1 MVDHVSFKEVNKIRS
16 DDECDADSH
25 NEGDNIEDAKA
36 SVFVKSSLIPEK
48 TDVVKGL
55 NFDKEVDLHEFI
67 NNYKY
72 MGFQAT
78 NLGISI
84 DEINKMIYYKYK
96 DENIKSEPNNENNLN
111 CNNVSEDLNKDQENH
126 LYHYEKKKKSCIIW
140 LSFTSNMISSG
151 LREIFVYLA
160 KNKFIDV
167 VVTTAGGIE
176 EDIIKCFS
184 NTYIGDFNL
193 NGKKLRKKGW
203 NRIGNLIV
211 PNDNYC
217 KFEDWLQ
224 PILNK
229 MLHEQNEKNEQMFLK
244 KLEKRK
250 KKYNNNKNKNDNN
263 NDNDNVWGNE
273 KNDQN
278 ENQYNQGQE
287 SFKKDSNIY
296 TNDVS
301 NKKNHINNYINNYD
315 SDSDDQCDMYYLSPS
330 EFINTLGK
338 EINDESSLIYWC
350 YKNDIP
356 IFCPGLTDGSLG
368 DNLFFHNY
376 GKKIK
381 NNLILDIVKD
391 IKKIN
396 SLAMNCEKSGIII
409 LGGGLPKHHVC
420 NANLM
425 RNGADFAVYVN
436 TASEYDGSDS
446 GVNTT
451 EALSWGKIKYGQTN
465 NHVKVFGDATIL
477 FPLMVL
483 NSFYLYDQKRKKDM

>member
-1 MVDHVSFKEVNKIRS
+1 MYEPPFKEVKKIYSES
-16 DDECDADSH
+16 DDPEEDVEECRDVQDAMS
-25 NEGDNIEDAKA
+25 A
-36 SVFVKSSLIPEK
+36 VFVKSSDIPKDVDIVRGMNFEK
-48 TDVVKGL
+48 EI
-55 NFDKEVDLHEFI
+55 NIHEFV
-67 NNYKY
+67 NSFKY
-72 MGFQAT
+72 LGFQAT
-78 NLGISI
+78 NMGMGI
-84 DEINKMIYYKYK
+84 DEINRMIYYKYIH
-96 DENIKSEPNNENNLN
+96 EHN
-111 CNNVSEDLNKDQENH
+111 CSYDAFEM
-126 LYHYEKKKKSCIIW
+126 KKKNCIIW

-167 VVTTAGGIE
+167 ICTTAGGVE

-184 NTYIGDFNL
+184 NTYIGDFHL

-211 PNDNYC
+211 PNENYC

-224 PILNK
+224 PLLNE
-229 MLHEQNEKNEQMFLK
+229 MLKEQNEKNEQLYQKRMQK
-244 KLEKRK
+244 EEKRK
-250 KKYNNNKNKNDNN
+250 MKDPSYTYDPNINSS
-263 NDNDNVWGNE
+263 E
-273 KNDQN
+273 
-278 ENQYNQGQE
+278 EEE
-287 SFKKDSNIY
+287 STTEDIYSNTFY
-296 TNDVS
+296 F
-301 NKKNHINNYINNYD
+301 
-315 SDSDDQCDMYYLSPS
+315 SPS
-330 EFINTLGK
+330 EFIHRLGK
-338 EINDESSLIYWC
+338 EINDESSLMYWC

-356 IFCPGLTDGSLG
+356 VFCPALTDGSLG

-376 GKKIK
+376 GRKWR

-396 SLAMNCEKSGIII
+396 SISLNCRKSGIIV
-409 LGGGLPKHHVC
+409 LGGGVPKHHVC

-446 GVNTT
+446 GANTT
-451 EALSWGKIKYGQTN
+451 EALSWGKIKSDGEKN

-483 NSFYLYDQKRKKDM
+483 NTFYLYRKKQNELSNGKIH

>member
-1 MVDHVSFKEVNKIRS
+1 MTIQGAFKEVNKIRNES
-16 DDECDADSH
+16 DDGESSDEKSGID
-25 NEGDNIEDAKA
+25 DAKS
-36 SVFVKSSLIPEK
+36 SVFVKSNKIPDN
-48 TDVVKGL
+48 TDVVKGI
-55 NFDKEVDLHEFI
+55 NFEKEVNLHEFV
-67 NNYKY
+67 NQYKY

-78 NLGISI
+78 NLGIGI
-84 DEINKMIYYKYK
+84 DEMNKMIHFKYAEGVEGAGETH
-96 DENIKSEPNNENNLN
+96 D
-111 CNNVSEDLNKDQENH
+111 DQDRDSDGDH
-126 LYHYEKKKKSCIIW
+126 QALPKKKKCLIW

-160 KNKFIDV
+160 KKKFIDV
-167 VVTTAGGIE
+167 VVTTAGGVE

-184 NTYIGDFNL
+184 KTYLGDFNL

-224 PILNK
+224 PLLNK
-229 MLHEQNEKNEQMFLK
+229 MLHEQNRKNEELFLK
-244 KLEKRK
+244 KLDKRRGRREREGK
-250 KKYNNNKNKNDNN
+250 KAPSSHCAPSSCIPSSPSQSPPSPSQPSNPPCDSS
-263 NDNDNVWGNE
+263 DED
-273 KNDQN
+273 
-278 ENQYNQGQE
+278 E
-287 SFKKDSNIY
+287 S
-296 TNDVS
+296 
-301 NKKNHINNYINNYD
+301 
-315 SDSDDQCDMYYLSPS
+315 DMFYLSPS
-330 EFINTLGK
+330 EFIKKLGE

-350 YKNDIP
+350 HKNDIP
-356 IFCPGLTDGSLG
+356 VFCPGLTDGSLG

-396 SLAMNCEKSGIII
+396 SLALNCKKSGIII

-436 TASEYDGSDS
+436 TANEYDGSDS
-446 GVNTT
+446 GANTT
-451 EALSWGKIKYGQTN
+451 EALSWGKIKAGHTN

-483 NSFYLYDQKRKKDM
+483 NTFYFHDRRGKQQEGVAQLG

>member
-1 MVDHVSFKEVNKIRS
+1 MEDQVSFKEVNKITS
-16 DDECDADSH
+16 ENECDSDSQ
-25 NEGDNIEDAKA
+25 NEGDNIDDAKA
-36 SVFVKSSLIPEK
+36 SVFVKSSLIPEN

-55 NFDKEVDLHEFI
+55 NFDKEVQLHEFI
-67 NNYKY
+67 NHYKY

-96 DENIKSEPNNENNLN
+96 DENINCTSNNKNNLN
-111 CNNVSEDLNKDQENH
+111 YNNVSNDSINYKENDLFN
-126 LYHYEKKKKSCIIW
+126 YEKKKKNCIIW

-217 KFEDWLQ
+217 KFEDWVQ

-250 KKYNNNKNKNDNN
+250 KKYNHNNN
-263 NDNDNVWGNE
+263 NDNICGKE
-273 KNDQN
+273 KNDHN
-278 ENQYNQGQE
+278 TNQYNQNQDEE
-287 SFKKDSNIY
+287 SFKKLSNIY
-296 TNDVS
+296 TNNIS
-301 NKKNHINNYINNYD
+301 NKYNDINNYNND
-315 SDSDDQCDMYYLSPS
+315 SDSDDECDMYYLSPS

-396 SLAMNCEKSGIII
+396 SLAMNCNKSGIII

-446 GVNTT
+446 GANTT
-451 EALSWGKIKYGQTN
+451 EALSWGKIKYGQSN

-483 NSFYLYDQKRKKDM
+483 NSFYLYDQKRKKYM

>member
-1 MVDHVSFKEVNKIRS
+1 MDKILFKEVNKIRS
-16 DDECDADSH
+16 ESDNDEKSDEKNSISDAMS
-25 NEGDNIEDAKA
+25 
-36 SVFVKSSLIPEK
+36 SVFVKSAKIP
-48 TDVVKGL
+48 DSIDIVKGI
-55 NFDKEVDLHEFI
+55 NMDKELNLHEFI
-67 NNYKY
+67 NHYKY

-78 NLGISI
+78 NLGIGI
-84 DEINKMIYYKYK
+84 DEINKMIHYKYI
-96 DENIKSEPNNENNLN
+96 DN
-111 CNNVSEDLNKDQENH
+111 D
-126 LYHYEKKKKSCIIW
+126 EKKEINDDSNINKKKCMIW

-160 KNKFIDV
+160 KNNFVDV

-184 NTYIGDFNL
+184 NTYLGDFNL

-224 PILNK
+224 PLLNK
-229 MLHEQNEKNEQMFLK
+229 LLQEQNEINEKMFLK
-244 KLEKRK
+244 KLEKRQK
-250 KKYNNNKNKNDNN
+250 KEKRKENERESKYDPN
-263 NDNDNVWGNE
+263 
-273 KNDQN
+273 
-278 ENQYNQGQE
+278 
-287 SFKKDSNIY
+287 SFS
-296 TNDVS
+296 
-301 NKKNHINNYINNYD
+301 
-315 SDSDDQCDMYYLSPS
+315 SDEECDIFYLSPS
-330 EFINTLGK
+330 EFINRLGK

-350 YKNDIP
+350 YKNNIP
-356 IFCPGLTDGSLG
+356 VFCPGLTDGSLG

-396 SLAMNCEKSGIII
+396 SLALNCKKSGIII

-436 TASEYDGSDS
+436 TANEYDGSDS
-446 GVNTT
+446 GANTT
-451 EALSWGKIKYGQTN
+451 EALSWGKIKSGHPN
-465 NHVKVFGDATIL
+465 NHVKIFGDATIL

-483 NSFYLYDQKRKKDM
+483 NTFYLYNQKKKKI

>member
-1 MVDHVSFKEVNKIRS
+1 MMNQGAFKEVNKIRS
-16 DDECDADSH
+16 ESDDGESSDEKSGID
-25 NEGDNIEDAKA
+25 DAKS
-36 SVFVKSSLIPEK
+36 SVFVKSNKIPEN
-48 TDVVKGL
+48 TDVVKGI
-55 NFDKEVDLHEFI
+55 NFEKEVNMHEFV
-67 NNYKY
+67 NQYKY

-78 NLGISI
+78 NLGIGI
-84 DEINKMIYYKYK
+84 DEVNKMIHFKYAEGGEGTQ
-96 DENIKSEPNNENNLN
+96 D
-111 CNNVSEDLNKDQENH
+111 DQDGDNDGERQA
-126 LYHYEKKKKSCIIW
+126 LPKKKKCLIW

-160 KNKFIDV
+160 KKKFIDV
-167 VVTTAGGIE
+167 VVTTAGGVE

-184 NTYIGDFNL
+184 KTYLGDFNL

-224 PILNK
+224 PLLNK
-229 MLHEQNEKNEQMFLK
+229 MLHEQNRKNEELFLK
-244 KLEKRK
+244 NSDE
-250 KKYNNNKNKNDNN
+250 D
-263 NDNDNVWGNE
+263 
-273 KNDQN
+273 
-278 ENQYNQGQE
+278 E
-287 SFKKDSNIY
+287 S
-296 TNDVS
+296 
-301 NKKNHINNYINNYD
+301 
-315 SDSDDQCDMYYLSPS
+315 DMFYLSPS
-330 EFINTLGK
+330 EFINKLGE

-350 YKNDIP
+350 HKNDIP
-356 IFCPGLTDGSLG
+356 VFCPGLTDGSLG

-396 SLAMNCEKSGIII
+396 SLALNCKKSGIII

-436 TASEYDGSDS
+436 TANEYDGSDS
-446 GVNTT
+446 GANTT
-451 EALSWGKIKYGQTN
+451 EALSWGKIKAGHTN

-483 NSFYLYDQKRKKDM
+483 NTFYLHDRRGKQREGEVHLR

>member
-1 MVDHVSFKEVNKIRS
+1 MDGIIFKGVNKIIS
-16 DDECDADSH
+16 DSEKSESSDEENDINS
-25 NEGDNIEDAKA
+25 AKS
-36 SVFVKSSLIPEK
+36 SVFVQSYKIPDS
-48 TDVVKGL
+48 TDIVKGINL
-55 NFDKEVDLHEFI
+55 EKNVNIHEFI
-67 NNYKY
+67 NSYKY

-78 NLGISI
+78 NLGIGI
-84 DEINKMIYYKYK
+84 DEINKMIYYKYMNKTEQKEKKDVITK
-96 DENIKSEPNNENNLN
+96 DEIDFSDKHDETSSEY
-111 CNNVSEDLNKDQENH
+111 NV
-126 LYHYEKKKKSCIIW
+126 KKKECIIW

-151 LREIFVYLA
+151 LREFFVYLA
-160 KNKFIDV
+160 KNKFVDV
-167 VVTTAGGIE
+167 IVTTAGGIE

-184 NTYIGDFNL
+184 KTYIGDFNL

-224 PILNK
+224 PLLNNI
-229 MLHEQNEKNEQMFLK
+229 LHEQNEKNEALFLK
-244 KLEKRK
+244 KMERRK
-250 KKYNNNKNKNDNN
+250 KKEEQLKQMREKSIKLKYNKNSGEDHTNKFSNNN
-263 NDNDNVWGNE
+263 
-273 KNDQN
+273 
-278 ENQYNQGQE
+278 
-287 SFKKDSNIY
+287 NIY
-296 TNDVS
+296 DYT
-301 NKKNHINNYINNYD
+301 
-315 SDSDDQCDMYYLSPS
+315 SDEEDTDDMFYLSPS
-330 EFINTLGK
+330 EFISRLGK
-338 EINDESSLIYWC
+338 EINDESSLLYWC

-356 IFCPGLTDGSLG
+356 VFCPGLTDGSLG

-396 SLAMNCEKSGIII
+396 SLALNCLKSGIII

-436 TASEYDGSDS
+436 TANEYDGSDS
-446 GVNTT
+446 GANTT
-451 EALSWGKIKYGQTN
+451 EALSWGKIKSGHQN

-483 NSFYLYDQKRKKDM
+483 NTFYLYTRNLQGKYD

>member
-1 MVDHVSFKEVNKIRS
+1 MVEQVSFREVNKITS
-16 DDECDADSH
+16 ENECDSDSH
-25 NEGDNIEDAKA
+25 NEGENIEDAKA
-36 SVFVKSSLIPEK
+36 SVFIKSWMIPEN
-48 TDVVKGL
+48 TDIVKGL
-55 NFDKEVDLHEFI
+55 NFDKEVKLHEFI
-67 NNYKY
+67 NQYKY

-96 DENIKSEPNNENNLN
+96 DDNIKSEEINKKNNINQNNVNDDCINNEENNFYN
-111 CNNVSEDLNKDQENH
+111 YEN
-126 LYHYEKKKKSCIIW
+126 KKKNCIIW

-224 PILNK
+224 PILNRL
-229 MLHEQNEKNEQMFLK
+229 LHEQNEKNEQIFLK
-244 KLEKRK
+244 KLKKRN
-250 KKYNNNKNKNDNN
+250 KKYNNINRNNMCGMEKDNHN
-263 NDNDNVWGNE
+263 T
-273 KNDQN
+273 
-278 ENQYNQGQE
+278 NQYNEYQE
-287 SFKKDSNIY
+287 NFIKQSNIN
-296 TNDVS
+296 TNNIS
-301 NKKNHINNYINNYD
+301 NKNNNINNNTNYHINNYNND
-315 SDSDDQCDMYYLSPS
+315 SDSDDEDDMYYLSPS
-330 EFINTLGK
+330 EFINILGK
-338 EINDESSLIYWC
+338 EINHESSLIYWC

-376 GKKIK
+376 GRKIK

-396 SLAMNCEKSGIII
+396 SLAMNCNKSGIII

-425 RNGADFAVYVN
+425 RNGADYAVYVN
-436 TASEYDGSDS
+436 TANEYDGSDS
-446 GVNTT
+446 GANTT

-483 NSFYLYDQKRKKDM
+483 NSFYLYDQNRKKCG

>member
-1 MVDHVSFKEVNKIRS
+1 MKMKSEDIFREVNKIRCDS
-16 DDECDADSH
+16 DEDHSDENDEI
-25 NEGDNIEDAKA
+25 NDAKA
-36 SVFVKSSLIPEK
+36 SVFVKSSKIPENI
-48 TDVVKGL
+48 DVVKGINL
-55 NFDKEVDLHEFI
+55 EKEVNIHEFI
-67 NNYKY
+67 NHYKY

-78 NLGISI
+78 NLGIGI
-84 DEINKMIYYKYK
+84 DEINKMIHYKYVDK
-96 DENIKSEPNNENNLN
+96 EDDTIK
-111 CNNVSEDLNKDQENH
+111 EDCSPYN
-126 LYHYEKKKKSCIIW
+126 EKKKCIIW

-184 NTYIGDFNL
+184 KTYIGDFNL

-224 PILNK
+224 PLLNK
-229 MLHEQNEKNEQMFLK
+229 LLHEQNEKNEEIFIKRMEK
-244 KLEKRK
+244 KER
-250 KKYNNNKNKNDNN
+250 
-263 NDNDNVWGNE
+263 
-273 KNDQN
+273 
-278 ENQYNQGQE
+278 
-287 SFKKDSNIY
+287 
-296 TNDVS
+296 
-301 NKKNHINNYINNYD
+301 NKKGKGIKP
-315 SDSDDQCDMYYLSPS
+315 SDNTQDDDFSSDDDTSDMFYLSPS
-330 EFINTLGK
+330 EFINKLGK

-350 YKNDIP
+350 YQNNIP
-356 IFCPGLTDGSLG
+356 VFCPGLTDGSLG

-396 SLAMNCEKSGIII
+396 SLALNCKKSGIII

-446 GVNTT
+446 GANTT
-451 EALSWGKIKYGQTN
+451 EALSWGKIKSANSN

-483 NSFYLYDQKRKKDM
+483 NTFYLHDRRGKETPNCG

>member
-1 MVDHVSFKEVNKIRS
+1 MMNQGAFKEVNKIRS
-16 DDECDADSH
+16 ESDDGESSDEKSGID
-25 NEGDNIEDAKA
+25 DAKS
-36 SVFVKSSLIPEK
+36 SVFVKSNQIPEN
-48 TDVVKGL
+48 TDVVEGM
-55 NFDKEVDLHEFI
+55 NFEKEINLHEFV
-67 NNYKY
+67 NQYKY

-78 NLGISI
+78 NLGIGI
-84 DEINKMIYYKYK
+84 DEVNKMIHFKYAEGREGTQ
-96 DENIKSEPNNENNLN
+96 DDQ
-111 CNNVSEDLNKDQENH
+111 DLDNGSKCQAMP
-126 LYHYEKKKKSCIIW
+126 KKKKCLIW

-160 KNKFIDV
+160 KKKFIDV
-167 VVTTAGGIE
+167 VVTTAGGVE

-184 NTYIGDFNL
+184 KTYLGDFNL

-229 MLHEQNEKNEQMFLK
+229 MLHEQNRKNEELFLK
-244 KLEKRK
+244 KLEKRRRRK
-250 KKYNNNKNKNDNN
+250 EQEGKNASSSPPCNPSCDSS
-263 NDNDNVWGNE
+263 DED
-273 KNDQN
+273 
-278 ENQYNQGQE
+278 E
-287 SFKKDSNIY
+287 SDLF
-296 TNDVS
+296 
-301 NKKNHINNYINNYD
+301 
-315 SDSDDQCDMYYLSPS
+315 YLSPS
-330 EFINTLGK
+330 EFINKLGE

-350 YKNDIP
+350 HKNDIP
-356 IFCPGLTDGSLG
+356 VFCPGLTDGSLG

-396 SLAMNCEKSGIII
+396 SLALNCKKSGIII

-436 TASEYDGSDS
+436 TANEYDGSDS
-446 GVNTT
+446 GANTT
-451 EALSWGKIKYGQTN
+451 EALSWGKIKAGHTN

-483 NSFYLYDQKRKKDM
+483 NTFYLHDQRGKHTSGEAETRIITQ

>member
-1 MVDHVSFKEVNKIRS
+1 MYKTTFKEINKIKSES
-16 DDECDADSH
+16 DNDESTDEKNSISDAMS
-25 NEGDNIEDAKA
+25 
-36 SVFVKSSLIPEK
+36 SVFVKSTKIPDNI
-48 TDVVKGL
+48 DVVKGI
-55 NFDKEVDLHEFI
+55 NFDKEINIHEFI
-67 NNYKY
+67 NHYKY

-78 NLGISI
+78 NLGIGI
-84 DEINKMIYYKYK
+84 DEINKMIHLKYI
-96 DENIKSEPNNENNLN
+96 DNNGKNEINDNNGN
-111 CNNVSEDLNKDQENH
+111 
-126 LYHYEKKKKSCIIW
+126 KKKCMIW

-160 KNKFIDV
+160 KNRFVDV
-167 VVTTAGGIE
+167 IVTTAGGIE

-184 NTYIGDFNL
+184 NTYLGDFSL

-211 PNDNYC
+211 PNENYC

-224 PILNK
+224 PLLNK
-229 MLHEQNEKNEQMFLK
+229 MLDEQNEKNEEIFLK

-250 KKYNNNKNKNDNN
+250 KREEKKE
-263 NDNDNVWGNE
+263 NE
-273 KNDQN
+273 KKSNCDQN
-278 ENQYNQGQE
+278 E
-287 SFKKDSNIY
+287 
-296 TNDVS
+296 
-301 NKKNHINNYINNYD
+301 
-315 SDSDDQCDMYYLSPS
+315 SDSDEESDLFYLSPS
-330 EFINTLGK
+330 EFINRLGK

-350 YKNDIP
+350 YKNNIP
-356 IFCPGLTDGSLG
+356 VFCPGLTDGSLG

-381 NNLILDIVKD
+381 NNLILDIIKD

-396 SLAMNCEKSGIII
+396 SLALNCRKSGIII

-425 RNGADFAVYVN
+425 RNGADYAVYVN
-436 TASEYDGSDS
+436 TANEYDGSDS
-446 GVNTT
+446 GANTT
-451 EALSWGKIKYGQTN
+451 EALSWGKIKSGNKN

-483 NSFYLYDQKRKKDM
+483 NTFYLYSQNKKKRNTEIKE

>member
-1 MVDHVSFKEVNKIRS
+1 MEEGSFKELNKIKSESDSGEYS
-16 DDECDADSH
+16 DDQT
-25 NEGDNIEDAKA
+25 NIDDAKC
-36 SVFVKSSLIPEK
+36 SVFIKSTMIPEN
-48 TDVVKGL
+48 TDTVRGI
-55 NFDKEVDLHEFI
+55 NFDEEVNMHEFI
-67 NNYKY
+67 NQYKY

-78 NLGISI
+78 NLGIGI
-84 DEINKMIYYKYK
+84 DEINKMLYFKYTNREENTSS
-96 DENIKSEPNNENNLN
+96 ENIYTYNN
-111 CNNVSEDLNKDQENH
+111 
-126 LYHYEKKKKSCIIW
+126 KKECMIW

-160 KNKFIDV
+160 KNNFIDV

-184 NTYIGDFNL
+184 KTYIGDFNL

-211 PNDNYC
+211 PNENYC
-217 KFEDWLQ
+217 NFEDWLQ
-224 PILNK
+224 PLLNK
-229 MLHEQNEKNEQMFLK
+229 MLHEQNAKNEEIFLK
-244 KLEKRK
+244 KFEKRK
-250 KKYNNNKNKNDNN
+250 KK
-263 NDNDNVWGNE
+263 E
-273 KNDQN
+273 K
-278 ENQYNQGQE
+278 E
-287 SFKKDSNIY
+287 DSNNGFVSTTTY
-296 TNDVS
+296 NTNGWKPD
-301 NKKNHINNYINNYD
+301 NEEEEED
-315 SDSDDQCDMYYLSPS
+315 EGESDMFYLSPS
-330 EFINTLGK
+330 EFIRILGK

-350 YKNDIP
+350 YKNKIP
-356 IFCPGLTDGSLG
+356 VFCPGLTDGSLG

-396 SLAMNCEKSGIII
+396 SLALNCKKSGIII

-436 TASEYDGSDS
+436 TANEYDGSDS
-446 GVNTT
+446 GANTT
-451 EALSWGKIKYGQTN
+451 EALSWGKIKSAQAS
-465 NHVKVFGDATIL
+465 NHIKIFGDATIL

-483 NSFYLYDQKRKKDM
+483 NTFYMYDQTRKQKGEKRVKCA

>member
-1 MVDHVSFKEVNKIRS
+1 MTNQGAFKEVNKIRS
-16 DDECDADSH
+16 ESDDGESSDEKS
-25 NEGDNIEDAKA
+25 GIEDAKS
-36 SVFVKSSLIPEK
+36 SVFVKSNKIPEN
-48 TDVVKGL
+48 TDVVKGI
-55 NFDKEVDLHEFI
+55 NFEEEVNLHQFV
-67 NNYKY
+67 NQYKY

-78 NLGISI
+78 NLGIGI
-84 DEINKMIYYKYK
+84 DEVNKMIHFKYAEGGEGTQDGHDNDHDQDSD
-96 DENIKSEPNNENNLN
+96 DERQALP
-111 CNNVSEDLNKDQENH
+111 
-126 LYHYEKKKKSCIIW
+126 KKKKCLIW

-160 KNKFIDV
+160 KKKFIDV
-167 VVTTAGGIE
+167 VVTTAGGVE

-184 NTYIGDFNL
+184 KTYLGDFNL

-224 PILNK
+224 PLLNK
-229 MLHEQNEKNEQMFLK
+229 MLHEQNRKNEELFLRKLDKRRRGGGHGREREPPSPPPHTPHAPSPPSPCDSSDEDESDMF
-244 KLEKRK
+244 
-250 KKYNNNKNKNDNN
+250 
-263 NDNDNVWGNE
+263 
-273 KNDQN
+273 
-278 ENQYNQGQE
+278 
-287 SFKKDSNIY
+287 
-296 TNDVS
+296 
-301 NKKNHINNYINNYD
+301 
-315 SDSDDQCDMYYLSPS
+315 YLSPS
-330 EFINTLGK
+330 EFIDKLGE

-350 YKNDIP
+350 HKNDIP
-356 IFCPGLTDGSLG
+356 VFCPGLTDGSLG

-396 SLAMNCEKSGIII
+396 SLALNCKKSGIII

-436 TASEYDGSDS
+436 TANEYDGSDS
-446 GVNTT
+446 GANTT
-451 EALSWGKIKYGQTN
+451 EALSWGKIKAGHTN

-483 NSFYLYDQKRKKDM
+483 NTFYLHDRGGRHNSGEAQLR

>member
-1 MVDHVSFKEVNKIRS
+1 MTNQGAFKEVNKIRNES
-16 DDECDADSH
+16 DDGESSDEKS
-25 NEGDNIEDAKA
+25 GIEDAKS
-36 SVFVKSSLIPEK
+36 SVFVKSNKIPEN
-48 TDVVKGL
+48 TDIVEGI
-55 NFDKEVDLHEFI
+55 NFEKEVNLHEFV
-67 NNYKY
+67 NQYKY

-78 NLGISI
+78 NMGIGI
-84 DEINKMIYYKYK
+84 DEINKMIHFKYAEGEEGIQ
-96 DENIKSEPNNENNLN
+96 D
-111 CNNVSEDLNKDQENH
+111 DQDVDSDGKH
-126 LYHYEKKKKSCIIW
+126 HALPKKKKCLIW

-160 KNKFIDV
+160 KKKFIDV
-167 VVTTAGGIE
+167 VVTTAGGVE

-184 NTYIGDFNL
+184 KTYLGDFNL

-224 PILNK
+224 PLLNK
-229 MLHEQNEKNEQMFLK
+229 MLHEQNRKNEELFLK
-244 KLEKRK
+244 KLDKRK
-250 KKYNNNKNKNDNN
+250 RRREQE
-263 NDNDNVWGNE
+263 E
-273 KNDQN
+273 KNGPSSVHTPSPHSN
-278 ENQYNQGQE
+278 PPC
-287 SFKKDSNIY
+287 DS
-296 TNDVS
+296 
-301 NKKNHINNYINNYD
+301 
-315 SDSDDQCDMYYLSPS
+315 SDEDECDMFYLSPS
-330 EFINTLGK
+330 EFIHKLGE

-356 IFCPGLTDGSLG
+356 VFCPGLTDGSLG

-396 SLAMNCEKSGIII
+396 SLALNCKKSGIII

-436 TASEYDGSDS
+436 TANEYDGSDS
-446 GVNTT
+446 GANTT
-451 EALSWGKIKYGQTN
+451 EALSWGKIKAGHTN

-483 NSFYLYDQKRKKDM
+483 NTFYLHDRRGKQLG

>member
-1 MVDHVSFKEVNKIRS
+1 MMNQGAFKEVNKIRNES
-16 DDECDADSH
+16 DDGESSDEKSGID
-25 NEGDNIEDAKA
+25 DAKS
-36 SVFVKSSLIPEK
+36 SVFVKSNKIPEN
-48 TDVVKGL
+48 TDVVEGM
-55 NFDKEVDLHEFI
+55 NFEKEINLHEFV
-67 NNYKY
+67 NQYKY

-78 NLGISI
+78 NLGIGI
-84 DEINKMIYYKYK
+84 DEVNKMIHFKYAEEG
-96 DENIKSEPNNENNLN
+96 DGT
-111 CNNVSEDLNKDQENH
+111 EDDQGLDSDSKHEA
-126 LYHYEKKKKSCIIW
+126 LPKKKKCLIW

-160 KNKFIDV
+160 KKKFIDV
-167 VVTTAGGIE
+167 VVTTAGGVE

-184 NTYIGDFNL
+184 KTYLGDFNL

-229 MLHEQNEKNEQMFLK
+229 MLHEQNRKNEELFLK
-244 KLEKRK
+244 KLDKQRRRREQEEKK
-250 KKYNNNKNKNDNN
+250 ASSSHPSSNLPCDSS
-263 NDNDNVWGNE
+263 DED
-273 KNDQN
+273 
-278 ENQYNQGQE
+278 E
-287 SFKKDSNIY
+287 SDLF
-296 TNDVS
+296 
-301 NKKNHINNYINNYD
+301 
-315 SDSDDQCDMYYLSPS
+315 YLSPS
-330 EFINTLGK
+330 EFIKKLGE
-338 EINDESSLIYWC
+338 EINDENSLIYWC
-350 YKNDIP
+350 HKNDIP
-356 IFCPGLTDGSLG
+356 VFCPGLTDGSLG

-376 GKKIK
+376 GNKIK

-396 SLAMNCEKSGIII
+396 SLALNCKKSGIII

-436 TASEYDGSDS
+436 TANEYDGSDS
-446 GVNTT
+446 GANTT
-451 EALSWGKIKYGQTN
+451 EALSWGKIKAGHTN

-483 NSFYLYDQKRKKDM
+483 NTFYLHDRRGKQREGEAGTHIST